1 MVPLNLFIVS
11 VLQSR
16 RLFATTTKS
25 NLIYVGK
32 IIKIP
37 CLRSFLHILA
47 FFQLRFL
54 AYWERT
60 CISFYAVYERLK
72 FLVFKIDKIALKNL
86 NQREHSQ
93 FENEEFE
100 TFEKTFSSYFEHFFR
115 YFLYFCLAFFVI
127 AKSCY
132 CLKRFCR
139 KM

>member
-16 RLFATTTKS
+16 PLFATTTKS
-25 NLIYVGK
+25 NLIYVGI

-37 CLRSFLHILA
+37 CLRSFLHIHA

-54 AYWERT
+54 AFLERT
-60 CISFYAVYERLK
+60 CILFYVVYERLK
-72 FLVFKIDKIALKNL
+72 FLVFKIDKIASKNL
-86 NQREHSQ
+86 NQGERRQ

-100 TFEKTFSSYFEHFFR
+100 TFEKIFPSYFKHFFR
-115 YFLYFCLAFFVI
+115 YFLYFCSAFFVI

-132 CLKRFCR
+132 CLTRFCR
-139 KM
+139 EM